1 MGVAVHLARRGR
13 ATRGIKCEVNMMA
26 TRKAARGGI
35 LFLLALLVGPV
46 QLLAQEPIL
55 QARNPCHSPRLPG
68 LQMPDFVFGQHASAG
83 TPPVCLD
90 GLVRILRRGIPTN
103 PLAHRLN
110 ITVMVFNQGGRDYR
124 ATERCTA
131 KVRVTINEGPDHYA
145 SSSLGATHF
154 EEEDAPPLLQ
164 PNVGGRLVTFVPAL
178 RGTGPDAPGNWN
190 EDYEYVLLDFAPDPG
205 NTILESS
212 ETNNAIGPY
221 CYHAPTGAFASL
233 KACSG
238 GR

>member
-1 MGVAVHLARRGR
+1 MT
-13 ATRGIKCEVNMMA
+13 ATTSSAC
-26 TRKAARGGI
+26 GGI
-35 LFLLALLVGPV
+35 FFLLVLLVAPA

-55 QARNPCHSPRLPG
+55 QVRNPCHAPRLPG
-68 LQMPDFVFGQHASAG
+68 LQMPDFVFGQHVAAG
-83 TPPVCLD
+83 TPSVSPD
-90 GLVRILRRGIPTN
+90 GLVRILMRGIPTN
-103 PLAHRLN
+103 PLARRLN
-110 ITVMVFNQGGRDYR
+110 ITVTVFNQGGRDYR

-131 KVRVTINEGPDHYA
+131 KVRVTINEGPDHYVN
-145 SSSLGATHF
+145 SSLGATHF

-164 PNVGGRLVTFVPAL
+164 PNTGGRLVTFVPAL

-190 EDYEYVLLDFAPDPG
+190 EDYEYVLLDFALDPG

-221 CYHAPTGAFASL
+221 CYHAPTGVFASL